1 MNKVTPLSGVL
12 EKLTVPQLVEKFPE
26 SYGTRRFITVFTT
39 ARHLTGS

>member
-1 MNKVTPLSGVL
+1 MNKLTTLSGDL

-39 ARHLTGS
+39 ARHLPES